1 MRNFITTAI
10 LFAIMPLAVLAQ
22 HHHPEEKSLLS
33 FIAVRSEL
41 LSDPG
46 LAGYKMESSVM
57 TILPGA
63 VDTVSHRHDCE
74 LFGYVLEGA
83 VIVGLDGKE
92 GQVYRAGEMFY
103 EKRNILHTL
112 TKNPDRK
119 KETKVLLLFIIK
131 EGRAGYTK
139 EYN

>member
-22 HHHPEEKSLLS
+22 HHHPEEKSPLS